1 VTREIALTLG
11 VTAAALALFIWNRLR
26 VDVVGLLV
34 MAALILLGLV
44 TPRDAISGFANE
56 ATVTVA
62 LMLAL
67 STGLLRTGAV
77 DVLGQWVSRLA
88 GTSEVRVIAVV
99 LGVVLPLSAFINNT
113 AAVAILMPIVLGVS
127 RTAGVAPSRT
137 LMPLSF
143 GSQLG
148 GTLTLIGTSTNLLVA
163 GLVLDAGL
171 GRIGLFDVTPA
182 AAVLVA
188 IGALYLLTVGRWLS
202 PVRAARQT
210 PVESYELREYLT
222 ALVVGAESNLVGR
235 TLAGS
240 RFGHSLGLQVVQI
253 QRGDQRIVAPNGA
266 TTVHAGD
273 VLVVTGKIT
282 DIAQIEDTNHLEI
295 AGAKPD
301 LDASAR
307 SGGESQWAE
316 VLVNLGSEAAG
327 RTLTEL
333 GFRARHD
340 VTALAIQ
347 RHGHPMHGPVGR
359 VPLAQG
365 DILLVQGTP
374 RALRELHEGGDFGV
388 LGSVRVP
395 AKRRRKA
402 LRATLIMVAVVLLPA
417 FGVTTILVSAL
428 LGMLAMILT
437 GCTTPDEVYQEMDW
451 SVLVLLA
458 AILPLGLAMR
468 NSGTADW
475 LAAQLLDVTRPLGA
489 HGTLAAFYALTT
501 VLTAIISNNAAAVV
515 AIPVAIAAAGTLGI
529 SPMPLIVAVMLAAST
544 DFSTPIGYQ
553 TNTFIY
559 GPGGYRFVDFLRVG
573 GPLNVLLLVT
583 APIVIPIFFPF

>member
-1 VTREIALTLG
+1 VTQQIALTLG

-34 MAALILLGLV
+34 MTTLVLLGLV
-44 TPRDAISGFANE
+44 TPREGISGFANE

-77 DVLGQWVSRLA
+77 DVLGQWVARLA
-88 GTSEVRVIAVV
+88 GRSELRVLTIV
-99 LGVVLPLSAFINNT
+99 LGVVIPLSAFINNT
-113 AAVAILMPIVLGVS
+113 AAVAILMPIVLGLS

-182 AAVLVA
+182 AAILTA
-188 IGALYLLTVGRWLS
+188 IGVVYLLTAGRWLA
-202 PVRAARQT
+202 PVRPAPQT

-235 TLAGS
+235 SLAGS
-240 RFGHSLGLQVVQI
+240 RFGHALGLQVVQI
-253 QRGDQRIVAPNGA
+253 QRGDERIVAPNGA
-266 TTVHAGD
+266 TSIHAGD

-282 DIAQIEDTNHLEI
+282 NIAQIEDTNHLEI
-295 AGAKPD
+295 AGAKPEI
-301 LDASAR
+301 DAAA
-307 SGGESQWAE
+307 GAGNGDQWAE

-333 GFRARHD
+333 GFRSRYGI
-340 VTALAIQ
+340 TALAIQ
-347 RHGHPMHGPVGR
+347 RHGTPIHGPVGR
-359 VPLAQG
+359 VPLKPG
-365 DILLVQGTP
+365 DILLVQGSP
-374 RALRELHEGGDFGV
+374 RALRELHEGGEFGL

-402 LRATLIMVAVVLLPA
+402 LRATLIMLAVVLLPA

-428 LGMLAMILT
+428 IGMLAMILT
-437 GCTTPDEVYQEMDW
+437 GCILPDEVYQEMDW

-458 AILPLGLAMR
+458 TILPLGVAMR

-489 HGTLAAFYALTT
+489 RGTLAAFYALAT

-515 AIPVAIAAAGTLGI
+515 LVPVAIAAAATLGV
-529 SPMPLIVAVMLAAST
+529 SPMPLVVGVMLAAST

-559 GPGGYRFVDFLRVG
+559 GPGGYRFSDFLRVG
-573 GPLNVLLLVT
+573 GPLNVLLLVS
-583 APIVIPIFFPF
+583 APLVIPLFFPF